1 MSGRHEVSRKRIQ
14 RLRDLIADAQK
25 DGVKPSKLLLRL
37 TLGDAIEIKRDASVA
52 VDEISFKDGE
62 MRFLGIKVA
71 EGGVTVSSID
81 RA

>member
-25 DGVKPSKLLLRL
+25 DGVKPGKLLLRL

>member
-14 RLRDLIADAQK
+14 RLRDLIAAAQA
-25 DGVKPSKLLLRL
+25 DGVKPAKLLLRL
-37 TLGDAIEIKRDASVA
+37 TLGDATEIKRDASVA
-52 VDEISFKDGE
+52 VHEISFKDGE

-71 EGGVTVSSID
+71 EGGVSVSTLD